1 MLRQLQLPRRRPH
14 PRRLHRHPRRPK
26 LPRAPL
32 PSPLVRP
39 LPKPLCRR
47 SNHLQS
53 LRAHP
58 LLTQHRR
65 AHLHPTTKPR
75 LLRWF
80 PMTLLRAPLHHPLH
94 KVLLVSRNVLPRLL
108 QMPPLPELARSSTT
122 AQAILR
128 FASFNSGR
136 AGRSV
141 AHVKTLSVRRRSQTE
156 ATAFTLCTA
165 AGTANVRKAAT
176 APTSPLPLP
185 LMRVG
190 ISPTGSG
197 TLSGTPTLGHP
208 LGAHKMAGKTAGT
221 TVGISDQ
228 PRFSSAVK
236 FT

>member
-1 MLRQLQLPRRRPH
+1 MLHQLQLLRRRPH
-14 PRRLHRHPRRPK
+14 PRRLAR
-26 LPRAPL
+26 L

-39 LPKPLCRR
+39 LPKHLCRR

-53 LRAHP
+53 LRAHQ

-65 AHLHPTTKPR
+65 AHLSLTTKPR

-80 PMTLLRAPLHHPLH
+80 PMTLLRAPLHHPRH
-94 KVLLVSRNVLPRLL
+94 KVLRASRNVLPHLL
-108 QMPPLPELARSSTT
+108 QMPLLPELAPSSTT
-122 AQAILR
+122 AQAIPR

-141 AHVKTLSVRRRSQTE
+141 APVKTLSVRRRSQTE
-156 ATAFTLCTA
+156 ATAFTLWTA
-165 AGTANVRKAAT
+165 AGIANVRKAAT

-228 PRFSSAVK
+228 PRFGSAVK
-236 FT
+236 FM